1 MPNDNEVKK
10 EDKNISEKSIAM
22 ELLMEIRLQ
31 TKRWMIAFFTVVIL
45 WFATI
50 VGFVWYLNQYDF
62 SSYEVNSQDGGNA
75 NYIGND
81 GDINNGLRES
91 EETNQEER
99 GSQGNGN

>member
-1 MPNDNEVKK
+1 MPNDNEVKQ

-62 SSYEVNSQDGGNA
+62 TSTVEQT
-75 NYIGND
+75 
-81 GDINNGLRES
+81 GLYTFS
-91 EETNQEER
+91 D
-99 GSQGNGN
+99 SNGNVISSDITDEQMKEILEIINGEN